1 MNEVNQ
7 IVIHRSYTEELL
19 YNILKNDPVMLLQF
33 FVIIVV
39 GLLVVNFLFQQVRKS
54 LMNLSNRFIKP
65 NNQDPRQNRFR
76 YQRENNKYIVLIN
89 IVSFIFT
96 ATVVTFAIMLI
107 P

>member
-7 IVIHRSYTEELL
+7 IVVHRSYTEELL

-39 GLLVVNFLFQQVRKS
+39 GLLAANFLFQQVRKS
-54 LMNLSNRFIKP
+54 LMNLLNRFVKP
-65 NNQDPRQNRFR
+65 NNQDPQRSIFR
-76 YQRENNKYIVLIN
+76 HHQENNKYIVLIN

-96 ATVVTFAIMLI
+96 TIVVTFVIILI